1 MSTKQHDPP
10 SQASD
15 EKKPRRKKTPS
26 FQVELPVEVNEQ
38 QVTSLHTNFE
48 AARQLYNALLSLG
61 LRRLQRMRADPGWNQ
76 ARAIP
81 RTQKAERKTAFAAL
95 REKYGFTEN
104 ALQEAAKSLRVG
116 HLAEHIEAVVC
127 QVLATRAYRSLQ
139 RVALG
144 RAKKVRFKSKGRG
157 LGSVENKRN
166 DTGLRFAF
174 VEQPFAAVDA
184 PPVAQAT
191 SPALVCR
198 NVRGG
203 RATGAS
209 GRNANAEA
217 SAPLAS
223 SSGTSSSCASASTGT
238 TP

>member
-1 MSTKQHDPP
+1 MSTKRRQPP
-10 SQASD
+10 SPASD
-15 EKKPRRKKTPS
+15 ESKSRRKKTPT
-26 FQVELPVEVNEQ
+26 FQVEMPLEVTQ
-38 QVTSLHTNFE
+38 QQAKPLQAHFE
-48 AARQLYNALLSLG
+48 AGRQFYNAALSLG
-61 LRRLQRMRADPGWNQ
+61 LHRLRRMRADVGWNQ

-95 REKYGFTEN
+95 REKYGFTDY

-116 HLAEHIEAVVC
+116 HLAELIEAVVC

-174 VEQPFAAVDA
+174 VEQPFDAVDA
-184 PPVAQAT
+184 PPVSQT
-191 SPALVCR
+191 
-198 NVRGG
+198 
-203 RATGAS
+203 
-209 GRNANAEA
+209 
-217 SAPLAS
+217 AS
-223 SSGTSSSCASASTGT
+223 SSSGVQKRVRRARHRQPRPAS
-238 TP
+238 PRRR